1 MLHVPNH
8 LGVHMRQLPQVKFL
22 IVNKLTQL
30 GILYPES
37 EGLQSKLFLLNECVM
52 LVEEPRNE
60 EGLALLSSR
69 VVPDYL
75 VGEAGPHLP
84 SFIGAKSRFR
94 FACSVAFLG
103 VWVRSLLSI
112 IIMTEGREVEW
123 RVAEE
128 GHGTWLKQCH
138 LISIQIKCE

>member
-1 MLHVPNH
+1 MLHVSYH
-8 LGVHMRQLPQVKFL
+8 LGVHIRQFPNVKVL
-22 IVNKLTQL
+22 IVYELTQL
-30 GILYPES
+30 RILYPES
-37 EGLQSKLFLLNECVM
+37 ESLQAKLFLLYECIM
-52 LVEEPRNE
+52 LIQEPRNE

-84 SFIGAKSRFR
+84 SFVGAKTRFS
-94 FACSVAFLG
+94 FACFFAFLG
-103 VWVRSLLSI
+103 VWVRCLLSI
-112 IIMTEGREVEW
+112 IIVTEGREVEW